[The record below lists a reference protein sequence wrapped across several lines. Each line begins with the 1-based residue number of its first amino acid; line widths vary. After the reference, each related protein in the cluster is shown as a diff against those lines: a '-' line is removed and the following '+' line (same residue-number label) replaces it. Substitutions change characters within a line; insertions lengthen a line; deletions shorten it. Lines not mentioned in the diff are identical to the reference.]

1 MDQQA
6 TRAMK
11 PLGLRSHLLLVLA
24 VLVGLVGMHGL
35 GPGAVPVS
43 AAAPG
48 CAAAHGTAL
57 AHGTPAAD
65 EHAMQHGGASARAD
79 EPAGDGSGGHTQHAD
94 ATCAAA
100 GTAGAPVLPSPAAA
114 PSGVAAVPVLGTG
127 INMSGAVGG
136 RAPPS
141 LSELQLLRI

>member
-6 TRAMK
+6 RRAMT
-11 PLGLRSHLLLVLA
+11 PLVLRSYLLLVLA
-24 VLVGLVGMHGL
+24 VLVGLVAMHGL
-35 GPGAVPVS
+35 GPGAVAAS

-48 CAAAHGTAL
+48 CAAAHGTAV
-57 AHGTPAAD
+57 AHGMPAAG
-65 EHAMQHGGASARAD
+65 EHAMRHDPAVRAD
-79 EPAGDGSGGHTQHAD
+79 EPAGGGNGGHTQHAD
-94 ATCAAA
+94 ATCAAT

-114 PSGVAAVPVLGTG
+114 PIGVAAVPVPGAG
-127 INMSGAVGG
+127 IDTNGAVGG

>member
-11 PLGLRSHLLLVLA
+11 PLGLRSPLLLVLA

-48 CAAAHGTAL
+48 CAAAHGTAP
-57 AHGTPAAD
+57 AHGTPAAG
-65 EHAMQHGGASARAD
+65 EHAVQHGGAARAD
-79 EPAGDGSGGHTQHAD
+79 EPAGDGSGGHAQHAD

-100 GTAGAPVLPSPAAA
+100 GTSGAPVLPCPAAA
-114 PSGVAAVPVLGTG
+114 PSGVAAVPVAGTG
-127 INMSGAVGG
+127 IDVSGAVGG

>member
-6 TRAMK
+6 KRAMK
-11 PLGLRSHLLLVLA
+11 PLGLRSYLLLVMA
-24 VLVGLVGMHGL
+24 VLAGVVAMHGL
-35 GPGAVPVS
+35 GAGAIAAS

-48 CAAAHGTAL
+48 CSAAHETATT
-57 AHGTPAAD
+57 HGMPATG
-65 EHAMQHGGASARAD
+65 EHAMKHDPALRAD
-79 EPAGDGSGGHTQHAD
+79 EPVGDGGNGHPQHAD

-114 PSGVAAVPVLGTG
+114 QSFSTAAPVLGSG
-127 INMSGAVGG
+127 IDFNGAVGG

>member
-1 MDQQA
+1 
-6 TRAMK
+6 MK
-11 PLGLRSHLLLVLA
+11 PLGLRSHVLLVLA

-57 AHGTPAAD
+57 ASHGTHGAD
-65 EHAMQHGGASARAD
+65 DHAMQHGGAARAD
-79 EPAGDGSGGHTQHAD
+79 EPAGDGSGGHAQHAD

-100 GTAGAPVLPSPAAA
+100 GTAGAPVLPSPAAS

-127 INMSGAVGG
+127 IDMSGAVGG